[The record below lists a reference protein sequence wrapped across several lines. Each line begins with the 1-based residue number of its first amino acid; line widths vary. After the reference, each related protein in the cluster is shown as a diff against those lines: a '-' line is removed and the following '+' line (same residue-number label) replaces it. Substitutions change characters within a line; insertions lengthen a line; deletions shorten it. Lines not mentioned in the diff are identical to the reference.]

1 MDIDEMFLDSTR
13 SFKKG
18 YQFNSFCESLPCIDS
33 DMSNEDPLIDYK
45 KIISDL
51 QYNNIRLV
59 NENEINKSK
68 IKNFEYFVDD
78 LSKKNLSMSFDLY
91 SKSDYF
97 YEKTLK
103 FYLTGTFMFAF
114 TIGSLSTLLIVKC
127 L

>member
-1 MDIDEMFLDSTR
+1 MFLDSTR

-68 IKNFEYFVDD
+68 IKNFEYIVDD

-97 YEKTLK
+97 NEKTLK